1 MNNGNPEEQIVPW
14 DNIPIYMSFLK
25 AQYEEFSTKVSKV
38 SDQREG
44 EKLAGNSLLQFR
56 EKIDNFLRLC
66 NIRIPTHEEARN
78 ESLVRIIN

>member
-1 MNNGNPEEQIVPW
+1 VPW
-14 DNIPIYMSFLK
+14 DNVPIYKSYLEAHYKDFT
-25 AQYEEFSTKVSKV
+25 TKVSNV
-38 SDQREG
+38 TDQREG